1 MQTITLGSS
10 DLESSR
16 LVYGCMRVAGSGS
29 RDDLDKGRRAL
40 RAAVDAG
47 YTQFDHADIYGNG
60 LCETVFGEFLRENP
74 GVRESI
80 IVTTKCGIRLAGD
93 PDEDAPGRYDFSAR
107 HITTSVEGS
116 LRRLGIERIDLLLLH
131 RPDYL
136 FRAHEVAVTLEALK
150 ASGAVA
156 NFGVSNFTPSQVD
169 LLQSAVGDA
178 LLVNQVEI
186 NLHNLSALTDGTLD
200 QCQRLA
206 MTPQAWCPLAGV
218 AYPAWGNTL
227 TEHDERRIRAEL
239 ERQGEKY
246 SAEDWIIALAW
257 LLKHPAG
264 ISPIIGSTRPE
275 RISAAKRALD
285 LKYSRVDWYRLLEAR
300 NGAPVP

>member
-1 MQTITLGSS
+1 MQTVTLGSS
-10 DLESSR
+10 NLESSR
-16 LVYGCMRVAGSGS
+16 LVYGCMRIAGSGS
-29 RDDLDKGRRAL
+29 QEDLDRGKQAL
-40 RAAVDAG
+40 GAAFDAG

-60 LCETVFGEFLRENP
+60 LCETLFSGFLRDNP
-74 GVRESI
+74 GVREQV
-80 IVTTKCGIRLAGD
+80 IVTTKCGIRMAGD

-107 HITTSVEGS
+107 HITSSVEAS

-156 NFGVSNFTPSQVD
+156 NFGVSNFTPSQVE

-186 NLHNLSALTDGTLD
+186 NLHNISTLTDGTLD
-200 QCQRLA
+200 QCQRLG

-227 TEHDERRIRAEL
+227 TEQDERRIRAEL
-239 ERQGEKY
+239 ECQRHKY
-246 SAEDWIIALAW
+246 DAEDWLVALAW

-264 ISPIIGSTRPE
+264 ISPIIGSTMPE
-275 RISAAKRALD
+275 RIEAAKRALD
-285 LKYSRVDWYRLLEAR
+285 LEYSRVDWYRLLEAR

>member
-1 MQTITLGSS
+1 MQTIALGSS
-10 DLESSR
+10 GLESSR
-16 LVYGCMRVAGSGS
+16 LVYGCMRIAGSGS
-29 RDDLDKGRRAL
+29 QDDLDTGRRAL

-60 LCETVFGEFLRENP
+60 LCETVFGAFLRDNP
-74 GVRESI
+74 GVRERI
-80 IVTTKCGIRLAGD
+80 IVTTKCGIRMAGD

-107 HITTSVEGS
+107 HITASVEGS

-136 FRAHEVAVTLEALK
+136 FRASEVAVTLEALK

-169 LLQSAVGDA
+169 LLQSAIGEK

-186 NLHNLSALTDGTLD
+186 NLHNISAFTDGALD
-200 QCQRLA
+200 QCQRLG
-206 MTPQAWCPLAGV
+206 MIPQAWCPLAGV
-218 AYPAWGNTL
+218 AYPAWGNTFAAP
-227 TEHDERRIRAEL
+227 DERRIRAEL
-239 ERQGEKY
+239 DRQCEKY
-246 SAEDWIIALAW
+246 RVEDWVVALAW

-264 ISPIIGSTRPE
+264 ISPIIGTTRPE
-275 RISAAKRALD
+275 RIEAAKQALD
-285 LKYSRVDWYRLLEAR
+285 LKYERVDWYRLLEAR
-300 NGAPVP
+300 NGSPVP

>member
-10 DLESSR
+10 GLESSR
-16 LVYGCMRVAGSGS
+16 LVYGCMRIAGSGS
-29 RDDLDKGRRAL
+29 QDDLDKGRRAL
-40 RAAVDAG
+40 HAAVDAG
-47 YTQFDHADIYGNG
+47 YTQFDHADIYGSG
-60 LCETVFGEFLRENP
+60 LCETLFGEFLRDNP
-74 GVRESI
+74 GVRERI
-80 IVTTKCGIRLAGD
+80 IVTTKCGIRMAGD
-93 PDEDAPGRYDFSAR
+93 PDEHAPGRYDFSAR

-156 NFGVSNFTPSQVD
+156 NFGVSNFSPSQVD
-169 LLQSAVGDA
+169 LLRSAVGDA

-186 NLHNLSALTDGTLD
+186 NLHNISALTDGTLD
-200 QCQRLA
+200 QCQRLG
-206 MTPQAWCPLAGV
+206 MTPQAWCPLASV
-218 AYPAWGNTL
+218 AYPAWGNTF

-246 SAEDWIIALAW
+246 EAEDWIVALAW

-264 ISPIIGSTRPE
+264 ISPVIGSTTPG
-275 RISAAKRALD
+275 RIEAAKQALD
-285 LKYSRVDWYRLLEAR
+285 LEYERVDWYRLFEAR

>member
-1 MQTITLGSS
+1 MQTMTVGSS
-10 DLESSR
+10 DLESSQ
-16 LVYGCMRVAGSGS
+16 LVYGCMRVAGSGT
-29 RDDLDKGRRAL
+29 RDDLDKGKRAL
-40 RAAVDAG
+40 CAAVDAG

-60 LCETVFGEFLRENP
+60 LCEQLFGEFLRDNP
-74 GVRESI
+74 GIRERI
-80 IVTTKCGIRLAGD
+80 VVTTKCGIRMAGD

-136 FRAHEVAVTLEALK
+136 MRAHEVAVTLDALK

-156 NFGVSNFTPSQVD
+156 NFGVSNFTPSQVE
-169 LLQSAVGDA
+169 LLRSAVGDA

-186 NLHNLSALTDGTLD
+186 NLHNISALSDGTLD
-200 QCQRLA
+200 QCQRLT

-218 AYPAWGNTL
+218 AYPAWGNTF
-227 TEHDERRIRAEL
+227 TTADEQRIRTEL
-239 ERQGEKY
+239 RRQCEKY
-246 SAEDWIIALAW
+246 GVEDWIIALAW

-264 ISPIIGSTRPE
+264 ISPIIGSTTPE
-275 RISAAKRALD
+275 RIEAAKQAFGFE
-285 LKYSRVDWYRLLEAR
+285 YERVDWYRLLEAR